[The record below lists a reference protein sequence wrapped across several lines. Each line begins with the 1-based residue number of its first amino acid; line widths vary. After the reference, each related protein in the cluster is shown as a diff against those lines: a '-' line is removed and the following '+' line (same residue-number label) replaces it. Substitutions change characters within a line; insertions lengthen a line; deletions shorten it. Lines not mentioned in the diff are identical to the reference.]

1 MRWINSAVLAAGLIR
16 NEAVR
21 LESPIS
27 DMVQQ
32 VLARHWT
39 IRVRHV
45 FQKSL
50 RGLTA
55 NFGHEVSLGTHHFK
69 SPMKSLSA
77 LLYADMIGVTIPL
90 ITRLQFLLS
99 GLRDPI
105 VIMN

>member
-1 MRWINSAVLAAGLIR
+1 MLSLRWINSAVLAAGLIR

-32 VLARHWT
+32 VLPRHWT
-39 IRVRHV
+39 IRVRRV
-45 FQKSL
+45 FQKSPY
-50 RGLTA
+50 
-55 NFGHEVSLGTHHFK
+55 NHDVSLGTHHFK

-90 ITRLQFLLS
+90 ITRL
-99 GLRDPI
+99 RDPV

>member
-1 MRWINSAVLAAGLIR
+1 MAAEMWAVFHGLDLIW
-16 NEAVR
+16 R
-21 LESPIS
+21 LGFRHVELE
-27 DMVQQ
+27 